1 MEIKTEQRCAVTLV
15 RPDGPLTSEE
25 AEALKSMMLGLI
37 EENLGRV
44 VLDAT
49 DIAYVDSRGLEALV
63 EEVTQELAPGGKT
76 LKLCAVNETLQQ
88 VLDLTD
94 LASQFEQFEDAN
106 SAIRSFL

>member
-15 RPDGPLTSEE
+15 RPEGPLTSAE
-25 AEALKSMMLGLI
+25 AETLKAMMLELI

-44 VLDAT
+44 VLDASE
-49 DIAYVDSRGLEALV
+49 IAYVDSRGLETLV
-63 EEVTQELAPGGKT
+63 EVTQELASGGKA

>member
-15 RPDGPLTSEE
+15 RPDGPLTSAE
-25 AEALKSMMLGLI
+25 AETLKSMMLGLI

-49 DIAYVDSRGLEALV
+49 DIAYVDSQGLEALV
-63 EEVTQELAPGGKT
+63 EVTQELAPGGKT

>member
-15 RPDGPLTSEE
+15 RPDGPLTSAE
-25 AEALKSMMLGLI
+25 AETLKSKLLELI

-49 DIAYVDSRGLEALV
+49 EIAYVDSRGLEALV
-63 EEVTQELAPGGKT
+63 EVTQELAPGGKT

>member
-15 RPDGPLTSEE
+15 RPDGPLTGEE
-25 AEALKSMMLGLI
+25 SDALKSKMLELI

-49 DIAYVDSRGLEALV
+49 DIAYADSRGLERLV
-63 EEVTQELAPGGKT
+63 EVSQQLSQAGKA

-88 VLDLTD
+88 VLELTD
-94 LASQFEQFEDAN
+94 LSSQFEQFEDAN

>member
-1 MEIKTEQRCAVTLV
+1 MEIKIEQRCAVTLV
-15 RPDGPLTSEE
+15 RPEGPLTSAE
-25 AEALKSMMLGLI
+25 AETLKSTMLELI

-44 VLDAT
+44 VLDASE
-49 DIAYVDSRGLEALV
+49 IAYVDSRGLETLV
-63 EEVTQELAPGGKT
+63 EVTQELAPGGKA